1 MKVSETDDSD
11 VVEGDAASIQH
22 LRTTLTAFKFVGNPG
37 GTKTSPQLQNATGAL
52 DSNVTGS
59 SNMSYSTPL
68 PRTEQSPA
76 LRRSPRK
83 PKSVAKVE
91 DRNAELILQTT
102 PERSVSIS
110 LKDGVLGSQS
120 STSPSRRKLKSR
132 VQIKRGFASPETY
145 AHLLPLQDYLK
156 EELDVLFC
164 GINPGEKSAQLGHHF
179 ANPTNHFWRCLA
191 GSQLTNR
198 LLSPSED
205 FMLPDRFNLGLTNL
219 VDRPSKQESELA
231 ASEFTTGVPVLLQKI
246 ARFRPQVVCFVGKGI
261 WDAFERALPL
271 VRRETIQLDSPPT
284 PSPSPSKRKVRK
296 WLFAAQNPFQWDIQP
311 YKVVHP
317 NDGTANVL
325 ETLF

>member
-91 DRNAELILQTT
+91 DRNAELFLQTT

-164 GINPGEKSAQLGHHF
+164 GIN
-179 ANPTNHFWRCLA
+179 
-191 GSQLTNR
+191 
-198 LLSPSED
+198 
-205 FMLPDRFNLGLTNL
+205 
-219 VDRPSKQESELA
+219 KQESELA

-296 WLFAAQNPFQWDIQP
+296 RLFAAQNPFQWDIQP

-317 NDGTANVL
+317 NDGTDNVL
-325 ETLF
+325 ETLFFVTPSTSGRVTSHQLPQKTALFTLLRQRMEEAKRGEINTESMTVISSPPPP